1 MESPDSE
8 IISTQKDVQETGQ
21 QNANIPN
28 INTEVDSD
36 RDKQVNVRKNDMIK
50 YKLNNEWVTG
60 TITGR
65 AGKATGK
72 NRILYNIRDES
83 NEQRSIDL
91 GRVEWEKLHETEIN
105 IADVTKSL
113 RTECKCGSRGG
124 GWQGVRTPS
133 YMGFYRE

>member
-72 NRILYNIRDES
+72 NRILYNIRDER
-83 NEQRSIDL
+83 NEERSIDL
-91 GRVEWEKLHETEIN
+91 GRVE
-105 IADVTKSL
+105 
-113 RTECKCGSRGG
+113 
-124 GWQGVRTPS
+124 
-133 YMGFYRE
+133 